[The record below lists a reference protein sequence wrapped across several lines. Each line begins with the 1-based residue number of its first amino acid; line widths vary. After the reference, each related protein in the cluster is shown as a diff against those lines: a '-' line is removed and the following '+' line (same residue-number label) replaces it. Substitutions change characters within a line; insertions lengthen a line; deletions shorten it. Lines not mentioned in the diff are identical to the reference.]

1 MTSVNALL
9 RKRLS
14 EERGTVKKDW
24 GGKIS
29 VALIYPNHYG
39 IGMSNLGFQVVYG
52 ILNDNPAIV
61 SERAFLP
68 EEEELALYKRTDQ
81 PLLSLE
87 SQKPLRVFD
96 FLAFSLSFENDYSNV
111 LTILELSKIPLSS
124 SDRAE
129 DDPLILAG
137 GVTTFMNPEPLAHFI
152 DCFLLGEGEVVLKQF
167 FQAYIDHN
175 LSAAKRQEVLR
186 ALAEVVGGVYCP
198 SLYDV
203 AYNED
208 GTIQRF
214 APSNPSIPST
224 VQAARQVPLEGP
236 PRKSIVITPSAE
248 FSDSILVELNRGC
261 GYGCRFC
268 AAGYVYRPPRL
279 TEEGEAA
286 TLLKGLLTDKAR
298 FGLISPSASDVPGIK
313 ELTSF
318 ILGQGGDFSI
328 SSLRASSLTQDLLE
342 NLKKSSQKTLTLA
355 PETGSERLR
364 RVINKKLT
372 DDEIIEAIIVI
383 GKTGFFHIKLY
394 FMIGLPTE
402 TREDVSAIVGLVKRI
417 KHHLVRESKGRKR
430 IGTIRLSVS
439 CFVPKPSTPFQWLPL
454 DTVGSLKE
462 KQRLLKR
469 AVSDVGGVTISFDV
483 PKWAYLQALLSLG
496 DRRVGQMLL
505 TAHGNRGN
513 WKKTFQSSEI
523 NPDFF
528 VYRPKDLDETL
539 PWDFIDH
546 GIKKSFLQ
554 EEYNLALQG
563 KESPSCTVGTC
574 TLCGVCT

>member
-1 MTSVNALL
+1 MTSVAALL

-14 EERGTVKKDW
+14 EERGTIKKDW

-29 VALIYPNHYG
+29 VALIYPNHYR
-39 IGMSNLGFQVVYG
+39 IGMSNLGFLVVYG
-52 ILNDNPAIV
+52 ILNDNPVIV

-68 EEEELALYKRTDQ
+68 EEEELALYNRTDQ
-81 PLLSLE
+81 ALLSLE
-87 SQKPLRVFD
+87 SQKPLRAFD
-96 FLAFSLSFENDYSNV
+96 FLAFSLSFENDYPNV
-111 LTILELSKIPLSS
+111 LTILELCKIPLSS
-124 SDRAE
+124 RDRAE

-137 GVTTFMNPEPLAHFI
+137 GVTTFMNPEPLAHFV
-152 DCFLLGEGEVVLKQF
+152 DCFLLGEGEVVLPQF

-208 GTIQRF
+208 GTIRRF
-214 APSNPSIPST
+214 VPANPSIPST
-224 VQAARQVPLEGP
+224 VQPARQVPLEGP
-236 PRKSIVITPSAE
+236 PRKSIIITPSAQ
-248 FSDSILVELNRGC
+248 FSDTVLVELNRGC

-279 TEEGEAA
+279 TEEGEAG
-286 TLLKGLLTDKAR
+286 TLLEGLLADKAR
-298 FGLISPSASDVPGIK
+298 FGLISPSVSDIPGIE

-328 SSLRASSLTQDLLE
+328 SSLRASSLTKGLLE
-342 NLKKSSQKTLTLA
+342 NLKRSSQKTLTVA

-364 RVINKKLT
+364 KVINKKLT
-372 DDEIIEAIIVI
+372 NKEIIEAIILI
-383 GKTGFFHIKLY
+383 AKTGFFHIKLY
-394 FMIGLPTE
+394 FMLGLPTE

-417 KHHLVRESKGRKR
+417 KHHLVKESKGRKR

-439 CFVPKPSTPFQWLPL
+439 CFVPKPFTPFQWFPL
-454 DTVGSLKE
+454 DTVDSLKE

-469 AVSDVGGVTISFDV
+469 SVSDVGGVTISFDV

-554 EEYNLALQG
+554 EEYNLALEE
-563 KESPSCTVGTC
+563 KESPPCTVGTC
-574 TLCGVCT
+574 TRCGVCT

>member
-1 MTSVNALL
+1 MTSVTALL

-24 GGKIS
+24 GGKIP
-29 VALIYPNHYG
+29 VALIYPNHYR

-68 EEEELALYKRTDQ
+68 EEEELALYERTDQ
-81 PLLSLE
+81 ALLSLE
-87 SQKPLRVFD
+87 SQKPLRAFD
-96 FLAFSLSFENDYSNV
+96 FLAFSLSFENDYPNA
-111 LTILELSKIPLSS
+111 LTILELSRIPLLSR
-124 SDRAE
+124 DRME
-129 DDPLILAG
+129 DDPLVLAG

-152 DCFLLGEGEVVLKQF
+152 DCFLLGEGEVVLKEF
-167 FQAYIDHN
+167 FQVYADQN
-175 LSAAKRQEVLR
+175 LAGATRQEVLR
-186 ALAEVVGGVYCP
+186 TLAHEVEGVYCP

-208 GTIQRF
+208 GTIQTF
-214 APSNPSIPST
+214 VPTNPSIPSR
-224 VQAARQVPLEGP
+224 VKAAKQVPLKGP
-236 PRKSIVITPSAE
+236 PRKSLVITPPAE
-248 FSDSILVELNRGC
+248 FSDTVLVELNRGC
-261 GYGCRFC
+261 VYGCRFC

-286 TLLKGLLTDKAR
+286 TSLEDLLTEKAR
-298 FGLISPSASDVPGIK
+298 LGLISPSVSDVPGI
-313 ELTSF
+313 ENLTSRV
-318 ILGQGGDFSI
+318 LGKGGDFSI
-328 SSLRASSLTQDLLE
+328 SSLRANSLTQGLLE
-342 NLKKSSQKTLTLA
+342 NLKKSSQRTLTLA

-372 DDEIIEAIIVI
+372 DKEIIEAVI
-383 GKTGFFHIKLY
+383 LIAKTGFFHIRLY
-394 FMIGLPTE
+394 FMVGLPTE
-402 TREDVSAIVGLVKRI
+402 TREDVGALVGLVKRI
-417 KHHLVRESKGRKR
+417 KHHLVKESKGRKR
-430 IGTIRLSVS
+430 IGMIRLSVS
-439 CFVPKPSTPFQWLPL
+439 CFVPKPFTPFQWFPL
-454 DTVGSLKE
+454 DTVDSLKE

-513 WKKTFQSSEI
+513 WRKTFQTSEI

-528 VYRPKDLDETL
+528 VYRPKDLNETL

-546 GIKKSFLQ
+546 GIDKSFLH

-563 KESPSCTVGTC
+563 RESPPCTVGTC
-574 TLCGVCT
+574 TRCGVCT